1 MRLFIQ
7 ENEGTDENQRNDAQY
22 TEPDDS
28 LHCPFLSCFCESRAR
43 ARGRSGYSSC
53 SATIGFTAA
62 ALSAGISDAST
73 PEMTNTT
80 SAITA
85 VLKSNSGRL
94 KNPDLPPP
102 ASSIFAMTCNRKA
115 PPTTPV

>member
-7 ENEGTDENQRNDAQY
+7 ENECTDENQGNDAQY
-22 TEPDDS
+22 KEPDDS
-28 LHCPFLSCFCESRAR
+28 LHCA
-43 ARGRSGYSSC
+43 GYSSC

-62 ALSAGISDAST
+62 ALAAGISDAST
-73 PEMTNTT
+73 PEMTSTA

-94 KNPDLPPP
+94 KNPGLPPP
-102 ASSIFAMTCNRKA
+102 ASSIFAMACSRSA
-115 PPTTPV
+115 PTTSPASAATAVRNTHCC